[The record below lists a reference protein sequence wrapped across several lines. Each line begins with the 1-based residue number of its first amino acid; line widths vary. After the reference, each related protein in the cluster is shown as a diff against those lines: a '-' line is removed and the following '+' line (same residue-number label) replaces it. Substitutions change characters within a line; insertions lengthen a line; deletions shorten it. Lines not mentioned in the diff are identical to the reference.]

1 MTNTMNLKTNLN
13 INLWIE
19 GLQGSGKST
28 LLQEIVTLRSDY
40 KFCREGDYSP
50 VELAWCTWMDKG
62 QYEAVLARY
71 EAISE
76 EIKQYTVQENDR
88 YIVMYTQILTDIP
101 GFHRDLEQYEIYNG
115 RKSFDEVKDIVTSR
129 YTAFR
134 DTGYVFECSFLQNL
148 TEDLILFHEKSDE
161 EILEIYRELFAA
173 LDKESFRLVYL
184 YSEDVEENIRIISKE
199 RSDTDGTPL
208 WLPMMLEYLKNSP
221 YGMKRGLENFDD
233 LIAHLK
239 HRQELELRIIKEIV
253 GERAVVL
260 KSKQWT
266 RKELSDILKS
276 R

>member
-1 MTNTMNLKTNLN
+1 MTNKKNT
-13 INLWIE
+13 NLWIE

-28 LLQEIVTLRSDY
+28 LLQELVHMNPQL
-40 KFCREGDYSP
+40 KVCREGDYSP
-50 VELAWCTWMDKG
+50 VELAWCTWMDKE
-62 QYEAVLARY
+62 QYEAVLTRY

-76 EIKQYTVQENDR
+76 EIKLHTVHEGDR

-101 GFHRDLEQYEIYNG
+101 GFHKDLEQYEIYNG
-115 RKSFDEVKDIVTSR
+115 RKSFDEVKEIVTSR
-129 YTAFR
+129 YKAFR
-134 DTGYVFECSFLQNL
+134 DTCYVFECSFLQNL
-148 TEDLILFHEKSDE
+148 TEDLILFHEKNDE
-161 EILEIYRELFAA
+161 EILEIYRELFAV

-208 WLPMMLEYLKNSP
+208 WLPMMIEYLKNSP
-221 YGMKRGLENFDD
+221 YGMKHGLESFED

-239 HRQELELRIIKEIV
+239 HRQELELRIIKEIL

-266 RKELSDILKS
+266 TDEIRKNLHF
-276 R
+276 

>member
-1 MTNTMNLKTNLN
+1 MTNNKK
-13 INLWIE
+13 INFWIE

-28 LLQEIVTLRSDY
+28 LLQEIVTINPQLKVY
-40 KFCREGDYSP
+40 REGDYSP
-50 VELAWCTWMDKG
+50 VELAWCTWMDKE
-62 QYEAVLARY
+62 QYEAILTRY

-76 EIKQYTVQENDR
+76 EIKQYTVKEGDHF
-88 YIVMYTQILTDIP
+88 IVMYTRILTDIP

-129 YTAFR
+129 YKAFL

-161 EILEIYRELFAA
+161 EILAFYRDLFAA

-184 YSEDVEENIRIISKE
+184 YSEDINENIRIISKE
-199 RSDTDGTPL
+199 RSDTAGTPL

-221 YGMKRGLENFDD
+221 YGMRRGLESFDD

-239 HRQELELRIIKEIV
+239 HRQELELRIIKEVV

-260 KSKQWT
+260 NSKNWT
-266 RKELSDILKS
+266 TDEIRKILQL
-276 R
+276 

>member
-1 MTNTMNLKTNLN
+1 MTNNRNN
-13 INLWIE
+13 IWIE

-28 LLQEIVTLRSDY
+28 LLQELVNLHPDY
-40 KFCREGDYSP
+40 KVCREGDYSP
-50 VELAWCTWMDKG
+50 VELAWCTWMDEE
-62 QYEAVLARY
+62 QYEAVLTRY
-71 EAISE
+71 ATISE
-76 EIKQYTVQENDR
+76 EIKQYTVQEGDR
-88 YIVMYTQILTDIP
+88 FVVMYTRILTDIP

-115 RKSFDEVKDIVTSR
+115 RKSFAEINDIVTSR
-129 YTAFR
+129 YKAFH

-161 EILEIYRELFAA
+161 EILEVYREFFAA

-184 YSEDVEENIRIISKE
+184 YCDNIEENIRIISKE

-221 YGMKRGLENFDD
+221 YGKKHGLESFDG

-253 GERAVVL
+253 GERAVIL
-260 KSKQWT
+260 PSKHWT
-266 RKELSDILKS
+266 REALSAILNII
-276 R
+276 

>member
-1 MTNTMNLKTNLN
+1 MTNQKN
-13 INLWIE
+13 INIWIE

-28 LLQEIVTLRSDY
+28 LLQELVTLY
-40 KFCREGDYSP
+40 PQLKVCREGDYSP
-50 VELAWCTWMDKG
+50 VELAWCTWMDKE

-76 EIKQYTVQENDR
+76 EIKQYTEQECDR
-88 YIVMYTQILTDIP
+88 YIVMYTRILTDIP

-115 RKSFDEVKDIVTSR
+115 RKSFDEIKEIVTSR
-129 YTAFR
+129 YKAFQ

-161 EILEIYRELFAA
+161 EILAFYRELYDA
-173 LDKESFRLVYL
+173 LDKDSFRLVYL
-184 YSEDVEENIRIISKE
+184 YSDDVEENIRIISKE

-221 YGMKRGLENFDD
+221 YGMKHSLENFDD

-239 HRQELELRIIKEIV
+239 HRQYLELRIIKEV
-253 GERAVVL
+253 VREHAVIL
-260 KSKQWT
+260 PSKKCS
-266 RKELSDILKS
+266 KELLLFDTD
-276 R
+276 RV